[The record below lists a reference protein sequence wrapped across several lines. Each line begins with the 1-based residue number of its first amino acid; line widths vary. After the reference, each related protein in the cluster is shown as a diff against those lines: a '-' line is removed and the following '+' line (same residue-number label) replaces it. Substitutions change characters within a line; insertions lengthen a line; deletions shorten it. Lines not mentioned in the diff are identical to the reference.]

1 MLRSHFLRR
10 LLSWLALAAILGFAA
25 APTLARLL
33 ARPDAQQWMQICSA
47 QGSRL
52 VAAAD
57 LAPQRPAAPAQP
69 QLEHCPFCA
78 LHAALLPTPQAS
90 HTLALPQARP
100 ARYPQLFLDAP
111 RSLRWWSVAH
121 PRGPPRLH

>member
-10 LLSWLALAAILGFAA
+10 LLSWLALAAIVGFALT
-25 APTLARLL
+25 PTLARLL
-33 ARPDAQQWMQICSA
+33 ARPDAPQWMQICSA

-57 LAPQRPAAPAQP
+57 QPQPAAPAQP
-69 QLEHCPFCA
+69 KFEHCPFCA
-78 LHAALLPTPQAS
+78 LHAALLPTAPTA
-90 HTLALPQARP
+90 HAFALTQWRS
-100 ARYPQLFLDAP
+100 ARYPTLFLDAP